1 MVVSCPDWSRL
12 AAARNA
18 QESPEGYFEGQQSA
32 AWTEAL
38 EHFDSCSRCRG
49 EALKADPLL
58 VFRRLPAPDMSAGEE
73 RLEVESMQ
81 QAVAAM
87 RTARRLESRGE
98 ARGRFAGWRRWAAAA
113 VLAVVSLGVGRDRE
127 PSLDRM
133 AAPPPAH
140 TRAVPASSGAAA
152 PLLDGLDRPGARVYQ
167 WDSDDLSTVMIVDES
182 FAENLDV

>member
-1 MVVSCPDWSRL
+1 MPKMP
-12 AAARNA
+12 
-18 QESPEGYFEGQQSA
+18 SPEGRQPV

-38 EHFDSCSRCRG
+38 EHFDSCTRCRK

-113 VLAVVSLGVGRDRE
+113 VLALASLGVGRDRA
-127 PSLDRM
+127 PQLQQ
-133 AAPPPAH
+133 AAVAPPAPV
-140 TRAVPASSGAAA
+140 RAVGASVPAGASA
-152 PLLDGLDRPGARVYQ
+152 PLLDGLNRPDARVYQ

-182 FAENLDV
+182 FAETLDV